1 MLRAEPELLEA
12 AILMRALRDSNT
24 AKIVQEDEPIFYG
37 LLGDLFPGLDPPRKI
52 DPNLQAALIES
63 CEKLQLWPDTD
74 YIDRCMQLAELLT
87 IRHCVFLLGP
97 PGCGRTEVIKGLA
110 GANGV
115 QGQKTRIEYLN
126 PKALSPKG
134 MFQLYFL
141 SLKCFFFYCSHLFSL
156 VLTCSLVVL
165 LLFHSC
171 FVPLLFCSTLV
182 PLLLHSCSTLAPLLF
197 RIVRLHYR
205 SHAGMERRHA
215 E

>member
-134 MFQLYFL
+134 ISIVFFVPEVFL
-141 SLKCFFFYCSHLFSL
+141 FLLFSL
-156 VLTCSLVVL
+156 VLTCSH
-165 LLFHSC
+165 LFSC
-171 FVPLLFCSTLV
+171 CSLAVPLLFCTTLVLFHSCSTLA
-182 PLLLHSCSTLAPLLF
+182 PLLLHSCSTL
-197 RIVRLHYR
+197 V
-205 SHAGMERRHA
+205 
-215 E
+215 